1 MNSKRGERSEAR
13 VSGPSQLNERPD
25 PKWERVK
32 REIKSEIIMKEMP
45 KLKAKASKPLSAFIN
60 DYC

>member
-1 MNSKRGERSEAR
+1 MKEGK
-13 VSGPSQLNERPD
+13 VSGPSQLNERVD

-32 REIKSEIIMKEMP
+32 KEIKSEILMKEMP
-45 KLKAKASKPLSAFIN
+45 KVKPKANKPLSAFIN